1 MVVLNSLNTLF
12 CHVTLIGCCVL
23 ISACAVERQ
32 VPVTALAP
40 TQNNVQLPTGTKSV
54 GSDLQIV
61 ESLPAPANTRGGAD
75 SVLLVGDLLE
85 VDVFQVDEL
94 DKTVQIDSSGRISMP
109 LIGHV
114 AAAGKTV
121 SALESDLE
129 RLYGI
134 KHLQSPDIAV
144 LVKESQGQQVTLN
157 GEFLTP
163 GVYPSSPNSSL
174 LQAVALARG
183 LSPTADTGKI
193 FVYREFQ
200 GKKLVANY
208 DLKKI
213 QEGQAV
219 DPQIF
224 GGDIIVA
231 FSSTKKVVQ
240 KNVKESL
247 GVAVNAVRTI
257 PLL

>member
-1 MVVLNSLNTLF
+1 MFITCCLF
-12 CHVTLIGCCVL
+12 

-32 VPVTALAP
+32 VPLAALASSP
-40 TQNNVQLPTGTKSV
+40 SNVQLPIETKSV
-54 GSDLQIV
+54 ENDLLIV
-61 ESLPAPANTRGGAD
+61 QSLPAPENTRGGAD

-85 VDVFQVDEL
+85 VSVFQVEEL
-94 DKTVQIDSSGRISMP
+94 DKTVQIDSSGRVSMP
-109 LIGHV
+109 LIGQV

-134 KHLQSPDIAV
+134 RHLQSPDISV
-144 LVKESQGQQVTLN
+144 LVKESKGQQVTLN

-163 GVYPSSPNSSL
+163 GVYPSSTNTTL

-183 LSPTADTGKI
+183 LSPIGDSSKI
-193 FVYREFQ
+193 FVYRDFQ

-208 DLKKI
+208 NLMKI
-213 QEGQAV
+213 QQGQAV
-219 DPQIF
+219 DPRIY

-231 FSSTKKVVQ
+231 FSSKTRVVQ
-240 KNVKESL
+240 KNLRESL
-247 GVAVNAVRTI
+247 GLSLNVLRTI

>member
-1 MVVLNSLNTLF
+1 MVLNTLNRLCCHGIMIGF
-12 CHVTLIGCCVL
+12 CLV
-23 ISACAVERQ
+23 ISACGLERQ
-32 VPVTALAP
+32 APVTALASP
-40 TQNNVQLPTGTKSV
+40 QDTAQVPIGAKSIEN
-54 GSDLQIV
+54 DLQIV
-61 ESLPAPANTRGGAD
+61 QTLPAPENTRGGAD

-85 VDVFQVDEL
+85 VSVFQVEEL

-114 AAAGKTV
+114 NAAGKTV

-134 KHLQSPDIAV
+134 RHLQSPDISV
-144 LVKESQGQQVTLN
+144 LVKESKGQQITLN

-163 GVYPSSPNSSL
+163 GVYPSSSNTTL

-183 LSPTADTGKI
+183 ISLTADSEKI
-193 FVYREFQ
+193 FVYRDFQ

-208 DLKKI
+208 NLKKI
-213 QEGQAV
+213 QQGQAV
-219 DPQIF
+219 DPRIY

-231 FSSTKKVVQ
+231 FSSTTKVVQ
-240 KNVKESL
+240 KNLKESL

>member
-1 MVVLNSLNTLF
+1 M
-12 CHVTLIGCCVL
+12 L
-23 ISACAVERQ
+23 ISACGVERQ
-32 VPVTALAP
+32 VPVTALVSP
-40 TQNNVQLPTGTKSV
+40 QDNVQLPNGAKSIEN
-54 GSDLQIV
+54 DLQIV
-61 ESLPAPANTRGGAD
+61 ESLPAPENTRGGAD

-109 LIGHV
+109 LIGRV

-121 SALESDLE
+121 GALESELE
-129 RLYGI
+129 RLYEI

-144 LVKESQGQQVTLN
+144 LVTESKGQQVTLN

-163 GVYPSSPNSSL
+163 GVYPSSSNTTL

-183 LSPTADTGKI
+183 LSPIADTGKI
-193 FVYREFQ
+193 FVYRDFQ

-208 DLKKI
+208 NLKKI
-213 QEGQAV
+213 QQGQAI
-219 DPQIF
+219 DPKIF

-231 FSSTKKVVQ
+231 FSSKTKLAQ
-240 KNVKESL
+240 KNLKETL
-247 GVAVNAVRTI
+247 GVAANAVRAI

>member
-1 MVVLNSLNTLF
+1 MFITCSL
-12 CHVTLIGCCVL
+12 L

-32 VPVTALAP
+32 VPLTALASSP
-40 TQNNVQLPTGTKSV
+40 SNVQVPIETKSV
-54 GSDLQIV
+54 ENDLLVV
-61 ESLPAPANTRGGAD
+61 ESLPAPENTRGGAD

-85 VDVFQVDEL
+85 VSVFQVEEL
-94 DKTVQIDSSGRISMP
+94 DKTVQIDSSGRVSMP
-109 LIGHV
+109 LIGQV

-134 KHLQSPDIAV
+134 KHLQSPDISV
-144 LVKESQGQQVTLN
+144 LVKESKGQQVTLN

-163 GVYPSSPNSSL
+163 GVYPSSSNTTL

-183 LSPTADTGKI
+183 ISLTADSEKI
-193 FVYREFQ
+193 FVYRDFQ

-208 DLKKI
+208 NLKKI
-213 QEGQAV
+213 QQGQAI
-219 DPQIF
+219 DPRIY

-231 FSSTKKVVQ
+231 FSSKTKVVQ
-240 KNVKESL
+240 KNLKESL